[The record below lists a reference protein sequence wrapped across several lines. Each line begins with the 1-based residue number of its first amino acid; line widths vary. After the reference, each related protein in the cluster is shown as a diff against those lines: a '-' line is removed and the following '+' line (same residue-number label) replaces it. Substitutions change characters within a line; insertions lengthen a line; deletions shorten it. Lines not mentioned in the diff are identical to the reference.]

1 VVWAGADRRT
11 EEQAVSHQV
20 VPGEF
25 YFWRISC
32 VLLLL
37 LLAGCL
43 SDAPHATTL
52 SLVRGDLLPL
62 DHPWTRTRLEVEA
75 GHDPTLRRWLA
86 AEGLPDYLLVDS
98 EERLRMFYVATDQM
112 VVFQREDEPASAA
125 EVLPRIGALYHARFS
140 DAHRSALAQLRFD
153 RAGLAMNPEW
163 QDPRPA
169 SERDADAV
177 ADLRGQEPWR
187 PGSRA
192 PARRQPPALDPVEP
206 EEQDV
211 AFSAQSRVDVA
222 FRAWSRAEV
231 AFAAWSTAG
240 RVRFVSISGSMGGWS
255 TARADS
261 PVHSSRSLR

>member
-125 EVLPRIGALYHARFS
+125 EVLPRIGALYHAR
-140 DAHRSALAQLRFD
+140 HRMRKRGWVAAEWGVSEKGRRARYYALMAKGRQE
-153 RAGLAMNPEW
+153 LATEEALW
-163 QDPRPA
+163 SRYVA
-169 SERDADAV
+169 AV
-177 ADLRGQEPWR
+177 ARITGEEP
-187 PGSRA
+187 A
-192 PARRQPPALDPVEP
+192 
-206 EEQDV
+206 
-211 AFSAQSRVDVA
+211 
-222 FRAWSRAEV
+222 
-231 AFAAWSTAG
+231 
-240 RVRFVSISGSMGGWS
+240 
-255 TARADS
+255 
-261 PVHSSRSLR
+261 